1 MSPNSPSGTVPG
13 LTRKNKVGLV
23 LAGLLGLLDMTNFV
37 TLPEPDADTQGPPMA
52 VGIADG
58 VLGVITVLA
67 VVYTWRTLNRTGSRV
82 VAGSRIVSVVSALPA
97 FFVSGVPAAVVALV
111 AVFTILSVVV
121 IALVLTRPAPEA
133 EAGAA

>member
-1 MSPNSPSGTVPG
+1 MSRTSRTETVPA

-23 LAGLLGLLDMTNFV
+23 LAGLLGLLDMSNFFM
-37 TLPEPDADTQGPPMA
+37 LPEPDSDTQGPPTA
-52 VGIADG
+52 VAIADG

-67 VVYTWRTLNRTGSRV
+67 VLYTWRTLNRTGSRV
-82 VAGSRIVSVVSALPA
+82 VAGSRILSVVSALPA

-133 EAGAA
+133 GTA